1 MQPDEAPDEALASLR
16 QSVPVLPVRL
26 AEVSLGGLSPAM
38 GWPGTDT
45 AQRYLAGA
53 YDSVEGLLQA
63 FKTLRVMRAGQQSD
77 SVRRAAG
84 PRPKMLPEPAAFG
97 GTVPV

>member
-1 MQPDEAPDEALASLR
+1 MTRSPHCGR
-16 QSVPVLPVRL
+16 
-26 AEVSLGGLSPAM
+26 VSQYYRCDWPRCLGGLSPAM
-38 GWPGTDT
+38 GAPRTDA

-53 YDSVEGLLQA
+53 YDPVEGLLQA

-77 SVRRAAG
+77 SVKRAAG